1 MNLILL
7 IISLCLI
14 GGCFVIPF
22 GLAIINMGTLSYV
35 YKYEEKILKEL
46 DRINYKLTDFYD
58 GKTFLIDKIFP
69 SFSSD
74 INILFCS
81 ISVFIKVLKKYRPF
95 NMKKTLT
102 YFNQKGLIVPM
113 TEEEIIEKEAK
124 KRKEFEEKDKEIK
137 KKQVITEDLNR
148 IYSKEKVETR
158 ELSTEKV
165 KEQLKVT
172 KELDNSDAALV
183 LKIQTLLVK
192 LKKINPK
199 AYETFN
205 MEYEQLA
212 KTGKLSNF
220 MLKDFLA
227 RLLVSFDCDI
237 RDASLL
243 INYLDYL
250 IASYEN
256 KTPINNQIAELSF
269 KKLENIAKEII
280 NNSNIY
286 SREDKIIIYK
296 KLSLLY
302 LYLIYENKYI
312 NIDAIR
318 NSCFNTD
325 ALLYGAILNIY
336 ELREQNIIED
346 NLLFDINEKY
356 DLESVLKLIRE
367 MKFIRK
373 ENTYIKKRQ
382 ADIAI

>member
-256 KTPINNQIAELSF
+256 KSPINNQIAELSF

-336 ELREQNIIED
+336 ELREQNIIVD

>member
-58 GKTFLIDKIFP
+58 GKTFLIDRIFP
-69 SFSSD
+69 SFSND

-102 YFNQKGLIVPM
+102 YFNQKGLIAPM
-113 TEEEIIEKEAK
+113 TEEEIIKKEGK

-137 KKQVITEDLNR
+137 QKQVITEDLDR

-158 ELSTEKV
+158 ELATKEV
-165 KEQLKVT
+165 KEQLQVA

-269 KKLENIAKEII
+269 KELENIAKEII

>member
-269 KKLENIAKEII
+269 KELENIAKEII